1 MRKQYRI
8 TINIIKRMKKI
19 ILICL
24 ALMTFTMG
32 TQAQKRKSKSDAKK
46 ADTALTLRKAD
57 IAYIDS
63 TEVMDTW
70 GGNGAFPVHPT
81 MYTIHTKTKT
91 LLNTLIDHACV
102 PDLAQV
108 KQNTTP
114 EGGNIIGTEFRL
126 PFKVEHEATLLS
138 QPNGWPVT
146 IDTLLNALIDA
157 FEYERGTAYSYGFVR
172 AGSSNARFGTTTGN
186 SMSTFK
192 QIVPSQDY
200 NYIYMEVKK
209 PNNPTMREFYC
220 VSWKQMD
227 ETMVGAFDFITS
239 KRPDLIEQDEANAKA
254 TPNKG
259 NLTDII
265 PSKVADKLAILERL
279 ADKYNSEITR
289 LTTEYNS
296 CNNYNLGEE
305 IMEQITDY
313 RKKLKEVVDK
323 MHTIIMSE
331 IQ

>member
-1 MRKQYRI
+1 
-8 TINIIKRMKKI
+8 MKKI

-32 TQAQKRKSKSDAKK
+32 TQAQKRKTKDNVKK
-46 ADTALTLRKAD
+46 ADSALTLYKAD
-57 IAYIDS
+57 TVYVDS
-63 TEVMDTW
+63 TDVMDMW
-70 GGNGAFPVHPT
+70 NVKDAFPVHPT
-81 MYTIHTKTKT
+81 MYTIHTKTKN

-108 KQNTTP
+108 KQNTSP
-114 EGGNIIGTEFRL
+114 ESGNIIGSEFHF

-157 FEYERGTAYSYGFVR
+157 FEYERGTAYSYGFVH

-186 SMSTFK
+186 SMSSFK

-220 VSWKQMD
+220 VSWKQMNE
-227 ETMVGAFDFITS
+227 ETVGMFDFITS

-254 TPNKG
+254 SQNKG

-265 PSKVADKLAILERL
+265 PSKVTDKLVILERL
-279 ADKYNSEITR
+279 ADKYK
-289 LTTEYNS
+289 
-296 CNNYNLGEE
+296 EE
-305 IMEQITDY
+305 IEILDGQFRMCNSLGMKDEIKTQITDY
-313 RKKLKEVVDK
+313 RQKLKEVVDK
-323 MHTIIMSE
+323 MHAIIMGE